1 MNKIPEEF
9 AKYSYPSLK
18 PFNSYLADLE
28 QRVKFFD
35 NWVKHGKPQI
45 YNISVFFFAQGFLT
59 SVLQNYARK
68 YSVAIDTISFRF
80 GLTTGVMDDDKY
92 IEGENTLSPQIV
104 RQLMPTPASFDSA
117 GDNTFITGLYME
129 AARLNEQTLR
139 IEEAAPR
146 ELYYKMPVLRFT
158 PVV

>member
-1 MNKIPEEF
+1 M
-9 AKYSYPSLK
+9 
-18 PFNSYLADLE
+18 
-28 QRVKFFD
+28 
-35 NWVKHGKPQI
+35 
-45 YNISVFFFAQGFLT
+45 
-59 SVLQNYARK
+59 LQNYARK

-80 GLTTGVMDDDKY
+80 GLTTGVMDDEKY
-92 IEGENTLSPQIV
+92 IEEENTLSPQIV
-104 RQLMPTPASFDSA
+104 RQLMPAPASFDNA